1 MSDLYQ
7 PGEIATIHKFDTSS
21 VDNLER
27 KLIRY
32 TKTNPIAL
40 VLPALNNDFFSQSN
54 ETILNILKEVTLINE
69 VVYTLGGFSSEEEF
83 LAAKKKL
90 HDIENVK
97 FILLW
102 TDGPR
107 IQALF
112 ELLNENG
119 LRTGGPGKGRSV
131 WIAYGYVLAKNSF
144 SSIVLHDC
152 DVTTYDKE
160 FLLRLCLPVTVP
172 YFDYEFCKGFY
183 GRFGDRLYG
192 RVTRLFVF
200 PLLQSLISTI
210 GHEHFLLYL
219 ASFKYPLAGE
229 FAMSTNLARTIR
241 IPSDWGLE
249 VGTLAEVYRKCS
261 ARRICQI
268 ELCDR
273 YDHKHQELSPEDKT
287 RGLHKMSI
295 DIARSIFTTLAS
307 LGVNIEDKMR
317 SIRVSYLRYAQDI
330 IRKYD
335 ADSYV
340 NDLYFDRHHEEVAV
354 ETFSE
359 ALKYAGQLFLDDPL
373 GVPEI
378 PNWSRVNAALPDFS
392 QKLIEAVHLDN
403 EEALYQPLLRT
414 TIAEK
419 RSP

>member
-1 MSDLYQ
+1 MSDLFQ
-7 PGEIATIHKFDTSS
+7 PGEITTIHKFDTSS

-32 TKTNPIAL
+32 SKNSPIAL
-40 VLPALNNDFFSQSN
+40 VLPALDRDFFSQSN
-54 ETILNILKEVTLINE
+54 ETILNILKEVTFIKE
-69 VVYTLGGFSSEEEF
+69 VVYTLGGFDSKEEF
-83 LAAKKKL
+83 LRAKEKVE
-90 HDIENVK
+90 DIQSPK
-97 FILLW
+97 FTLIW
-102 TDGPR
+102 TQGPR
-107 IQALF
+107 IQ
-112 ELLNENG
+112 ELLNILHENG
-119 LRTGGPGKGRSV
+119 LSTGGPGKGRSV
-131 WIAYGYVLAKNSF
+131 WIAYGYVLGMANV

-172 YFDYEFCKGFY
+172 HFDYEFCKGFY

-200 PLLQSLISTI
+200 PLLQSLISTV

-249 VGTLAEVYRKCS
+249 VGTLGEVYRKCA

-287 RGLHKMSI
+287 KGLHKMSI

-307 LGVNIEDKMR
+307 LGVNIEEKMR

-335 ADSYV
+335 ADSYA
-340 NDLYFDRHHEEVAV
+340 NDLYFDRHQEEVAV
-354 ETFSE
+354 ETFLE

-378 PNWSRVNAALPDFS
+378 PNWSRVYAALPDFS
-392 QKLIEAVHLDN
+392 QKLIEAVRCDN
-403 EEALYQPLLRT
+403 EEAQEPLLYS
-414 TIAEK
+414 IG
-419 RSP
+419 